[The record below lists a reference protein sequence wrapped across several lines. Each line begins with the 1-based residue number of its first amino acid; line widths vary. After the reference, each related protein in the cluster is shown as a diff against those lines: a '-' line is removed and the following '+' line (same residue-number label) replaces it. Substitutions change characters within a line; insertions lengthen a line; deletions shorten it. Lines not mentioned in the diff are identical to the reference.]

1 MSPEIN
7 VRRFNKHVPVWSGR
21 SKRPV
26 MVEVDY
32 QSIKAGDFT
41 LIHIA
46 RLRDSAGHDTREQ
59 PARLRFAD

>member
-1 MSPEIN
+1 MSPEIT

-21 SKRPV
+21 SKRQV
-26 MVEVDY
+26 LVEVDY

-46 RLRDSAGHDTREQ
+46 RLRDSVGNDTRQ
-59 PARLRFAD
+59 HPSQFRFAD